1 MTHSFGKILTNPWY
15 LWSVAP
21 GGLLLRHKIWDLKIP
36 LLMSIFSPCSTAQPS
51 RSQCTAFA
59 RLERKIVGWIT
70 AKLGHPDSTSFVLSN
85 PQKKCGH
92 VVVNPCKPTKAPPF
106 YPKLAVETCRNHPE
120 MAHNWVYH
128 IGQLWIEPDP
138 SPSGWDASGCVGELG
153 PDRWEGYE
161 FPKPLCLGG

>member
-1 MTHSFGKILTNPWY
+1 M
-15 LWSVAP
+15 
-21 GGLLLRHKIWDLKIP
+21 
-36 LLMSIFSPCSTAQPS
+36 
-51 RSQCTAFA
+51 
-59 RLERKIVGWIT
+59 
-70 AKLGHPDSTSFVLSN
+70 LSN

-138 SPSGWDASGCVGELG
+138 SPSGWDASGCMGELG
-153 PDRWEGYE
+153 PDRSCRDGRYPGRLTLGPKRGMSSQNLFVWEVSDVQQIQIRSISTPIIYNIYIYISIY
-161 FPKPLCLGG
+161 FNLSFTCLF